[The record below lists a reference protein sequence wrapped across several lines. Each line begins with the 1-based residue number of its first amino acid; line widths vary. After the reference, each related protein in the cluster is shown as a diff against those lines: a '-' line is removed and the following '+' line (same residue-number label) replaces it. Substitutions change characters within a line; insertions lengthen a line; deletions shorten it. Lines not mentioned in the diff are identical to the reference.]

1 MAPRTPGHAANAIQ
15 CVIARKVAP
24 TPPTDIERAAAPDGR
39 RTEQP
44 PHRTAAAPN
53 GPDRLVNVEQGRWLA
68 RTIPGA
74 RGVILPD
81 TGHGSIALPWE
92 EVVGELVA
100 AAG

>member
-1 MAPRTPGHAANAIQ
+1 MPSNVSSRGKSRPPRPLTLSE
-15 CVIARKVAP
+15 
-24 TPPTDIERAAAPDGR
+24 PPHRTAAAPDGR